1 MDIWD
6 LFVGFRFRNKEL
18 KGNIFKVYLRSLEYF
33 AKFIKKN
40 IFYNKDFFIVDQR
53 LVIIDLRERL
63 LDYRF
68 IIYRRIVIEIII
80 RKVEEVYKKIIFEDI
95 RVF

>member
-1 MDIWD
+1 MDFDGDDFDCLIRKDFMDIWD

-40 IFYNKDFFIVDQR
+40 IFYNKDFFIVD
-53 LVIIDLRERL
+53 
-63 LDYRF
+63 
-68 IIYRRIVIEIII
+68 
-80 RKVEEVYKKIIFEDI
+80 
-95 RVF
+95 